1 MAVVHDQG
9 QPLTSLVEAGLG
21 DYGED
26 LSRQVPP
33 SALALKTRLCVA

>member
-1 MAVVHDQG
+1 MAAVHDQG
-9 QPLTSLVEAGLG
+9 QPLTSLEFEAGLG

-33 SALALKTRLCVA
+33 SALA